1 MAEINL
7 YEVSAKAQ
15 AWAAAEKG
23 LRAEGYTGKNRFHV
37 LHGKNKAVTVFAA
50 DMIAALYTAAEHWG
64 MDPRKA
70 EFHQS
75 CRVRKC

>member
-7 YEVSAKAQ
+7 YEVSAAAREK
-15 AWAAAEKG
+15 AAAERG
-23 LRAEGYTGKNRFHV
+23 IRARGYEGKTRFCV
-37 LHGKNKAVTVFAA
+37 IVQQRALMVIASDAVS
-50 DMIAALYTAAEHWG
+50 ALYTAAEHLG

>member
-7 YEVSAKAQ
+7 YEVSAAAREK
-15 AWAAAEKG
+15 AAAERGIRAKG
-23 LRAEGYTGKNRFHV
+23 YEGKTRFFVTVQRRV
-37 LHGKNKAVTVFAA
+37 LTVFASDA
-50 DMIAALYTAAEHWG
+50 VSALYAAAEHLG

>member
-1 MAEINL
+1 MAEINM
-7 YEVSAKAQ
+7 YDV
-15 AWAAAEKG
+15 AAEGRALLLKSNA
-23 LRAEGYTGKNRFHV
+23 LRAEGYSGKNRFLV
-37 LHGKNKAVTVFAA
+37 ARAGQAVQVYARDAA
-50 DMIAALYTAAEHWG
+50 SAIWTAAAMWG